1 MRAALAFSVIS
12 ALALGANAASAAPRV
27 LQVEPSD
34 SATAP
39 STKARFEEYRGY
51 AYDLSEYTDR
61 KDVGALED
69 NLRRQ
74 LDIVESAG
82 FSPRVMKFFH
92 SVPII
97 ASEMTCLEEGAG
109 AACYGLFAP
118 DGDRRGSRGLTTWDH
133 DKQQW
138 TNPDTVQLAADTGI
152 GVIMLSPIMMRHAE
166 DPVMLHEFLHA
177 YHGKLMPNGFENKGI
192 KGFYAYAKAKDL
204 LPKETY
210 ALKNDKEFFA
220 VTASIF
226 LAGKDSVHEPKT
238 RANLKEKMPDY
249 YKYLVEMFGFD
260 PDTANGTPV
269 ASAELR
275 PAQ

>member
-82 FSPRVMKFFH
+82 FSPRVLKFFH

-97 ASEMTCLEEGAG
+97 ASEMF
-109 AACYGLFAP
+109 LFKLISI
-118 DGDRRGSRGLTTWDH
+118 SRLHCILFCFSSSASWD
-133 DKQQW
+133 QRW
-138 TNPDTVQLAADTGI
+138 
-152 GVIMLSPIMMRHAE
+152 R
-166 DPVMLHEFLHA
+166 
-177 YHGKLMPNGFENKGI
+177 
-192 KGFYAYAKAKDL
+192 
-204 LPKETY
+204 
-210 ALKNDKEFFA
+210 
-220 VTASIF
+220 
-226 LAGKDSVHEPKT
+226 
-238 RANLKEKMPDY
+238 
-249 YKYLVEMFGFD
+249 
-260 PDTANGTPV
+260 
-269 ASAELR
+269 
-275 PAQ
+275 